1 MREGT
6 RQKSNDVRSLFNTL
20 RTVTIESLPEI
31 VELTPVYGPL
41 LSKALEKILEINGIY
56 IEEKEKMQI
65 QEQVNALQLGLEQE
79 KITNDEFRSEFKKE
93 IQKEIGN
100 YLKEEEYC
108 IPAYMSGIVVYVND
122 GCFLDEGEIDDL
134 KNAFSGEIEGCEED
148 VEAHAKSLRDFL
160 IEYLGDDDYY
170 ITQDCIIINFFTDFG
185 KPVRND
191 KRICEFIYNLNA
203 VLHNEMFASY
213 TIF

>member
-1 MREGT
+1 M
-6 RQKSNDVRSLFNTL
+6 
-20 RTVTIESLPEI
+20 
-31 VELTPVYGPL
+31 
-41 LSKALEKILEINGIY
+41 
-56 IEEKEKMQI
+56 
-65 QEQVNALQLGLEQE
+65 
-79 KITNDEFRSEFKKE
+79 
-93 IQKEIGN
+93 
-100 YLKEEEYC
+100 
-108 IPAYMSGIVVYVND
+108 YVND